1 MTRLDINRIALQ
13 LHGISAEI
21 AQAAMQGLE
30 TELLHRLQM
39 RGIDHS
45 ALSGLSPSIR
55 LPAIHS
61 LTPLDADSLRARLA
75 DGLID
80 MLSGKNSQD
89 SSDSDS
95 DSSAGGNA

>member
-1 MTRLDINRIALQ
+1 M
-13 LHGISAEI
+13 E
-21 AQAAMQGLE
+21 GLE
-30 TELLHRLQM
+30 TELLRRLQM
-39 RGIDHS
+39 RGIDQS

-80 MLSGKNSQD
+80 LLPAASQQGARDND
-89 SSDSDS
+89 STT
-95 DSSAGGNA
+95 GGNA

>member
-1 MTRLDINRIALQ
+1 MTRLNIDRIALQ
-13 LHGISAEI
+13 LHGISAEV
-21 AQAAMQGLE
+21 AQAALEGLE

-80 MLSGKNSQD
+80 LLPAA
-89 SSDSDS
+89 SSHASRGNDDHT
-95 DSSAGGNA
+95 GGNA

>member
-1 MTRLDINRIALQ
+1 MTRLDIDRITLK

-21 AQAAMQGLE
+21 AQAAMEGLE

-39 RGIDHS
+39 RGMDHS

-80 MLSGKNSQD
+80 MLPGKNSQD
-89 SSDSDS
+89 SRDN
-95 DSSAGGNA
+95 DSSTGGNA

>member
-1 MTRLDINRIALQ
+1 MTSIRIDRIALR
-13 LHGISAEI
+13 LHGISAET
-21 AQAAMQGLE
+21 AQAAMEGLE

-39 RGIDHS
+39 RGIDSS

-61 LTPLDADSLRARLA
+61 LTPLDAESLRARLA

-80 MLSGKNSQD
+80 LLSAANPQGARDND
-89 SSDSDS
+89 S
-95 DSSAGGNA
+95 APGGNA